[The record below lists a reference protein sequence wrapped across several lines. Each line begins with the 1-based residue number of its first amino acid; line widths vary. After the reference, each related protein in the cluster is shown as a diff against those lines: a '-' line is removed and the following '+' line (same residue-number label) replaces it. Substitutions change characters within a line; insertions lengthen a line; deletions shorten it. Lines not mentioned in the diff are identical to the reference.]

1 MKARED
7 QKSPIGSSG
16 FASKSVPTA
25 VENLSKT
32 RAQRV
37 EKLCEKKNLSVDP
50 ATFVAKSLHERRFVF
65 HFACARCADA

>member
-1 MKARED
+1 
-7 QKSPIGSSG
+7 
-16 FASKSVPTA
+16 

-37 EKLCEKKNLSVDP
+37 EKLCGKKKFSVDP